1 MNAIVAEIGA
11 DQVIER
17 PRHTLIPQF
26 LAEGAVF
33 LAIAR
38 IAHDVGGAALHVI
51 AAVQI
56 GAPIAGDGRQRAWP
70 DLPVDL
76 GRNAAVR
83 HPIETSASRVDL
95 GDRMLWRVIGR
106 NGRWSEARQRR
117 PRRTDGPVERVIV
130 AVSVV
135 RTVFGYLAHGSI
147 VGRRYNQYA
156 AQQT

>member
-76 GRNAAVR
+76 GRKAAVR
-83 HPIETSASRVDL
+83 HPIETSASGFDL
-95 GDRMLWRVIGR
+95 GARRLLRVIVP
-106 NGRWSEARQRR
+106 NGRWSEDSQRP
-117 PRRTDGPVERVIV
+117 PRRTAVPVEPWI
-130 AVSVV
+130 
-135 RTVFGYLAHGSI
+135 
-147 VGRRYNQYA
+147 
-156 AQQT
+156 